1 MTAHHSGFATTRRT
15 FLAGLGL
22 AAGATAVTSCSS
34 EATRS
39 APSLD
44 TFTALYEGAGT
55 SEVVDP
61 HTATMFIDEA
71 RLKHVYDGLFEVDST
86 MTPIPRLAVEAEP
99 NADGT
104 RWRLTLRDAVWHD
117 GSRFAP
123 EDVLF
128 SLGRILGAQQ
138 GAAPFVAAT
147 TLSQVDLRQCRTVGQ
162 NSVEIALRSPS
173 FDFPALLTAYGTR
186 IIKAGTTDLTKP
198 VGTGAFRF
206 DSFTAGREFVA
217 TGFEDHWDG
226 APRIGELRIL
236 SAGPDARVSALQ
248 SGQAQFIDS
257 VSPSGLRV
265 LEKAKGLVTHQA
277 SNSGILYF
285 AMKTHRPPFDNPDV
299 RRAMMRLV
307 DRDELVK
314 VALEGSGE
322 VSDDIFGRGYHY
334 YADDL
339 PPHEHDPDE
348 AGRLLRKAGVK
359 DLSFELYVAPVAH
372 GFVEAARLF
381 AEQAKEAGVTVRI
394 SNGSEDTYYTDA
406 LEKGDMTMGQ
416 SGPLA
421 IPYHFGSRLLS
432 DAPKN
437 YTHWADP
444 AFDALYRRAQRT
456 SSDEQRTRIYHRM
469 HEILHDRGG
478 FIFWATTPWNTAAK
492 DGYQR
497 LPEGTVN
504 AFDWARFDDVTTNEV
519 NA

>member
-1 MTAHHSGFATTRRT
+1 MTASHPGFATTRRT

-22 AAGATAVTSCSS
+22 AAGATAVSSCSS
-34 EATRS
+34 GASTTV
-39 APSLD
+39 PGLD

-86 MTPIPRLAVEAEP
+86 MTPIPRLATEAEP
-99 NADGT
+99 SADGT
-104 RWRLTLRDAVWHD
+104 RWRVTLRDAAWHD
-117 GSRFAP
+117 GSRFTA

-128 SLGRILGAQQ
+128 SLGRILGPQQ
-138 GAAPFVAAT
+138 GPAPFVAAT
-147 TLSQVDLRQCRTVGQ
+147 TLAQVDLRNCRAVGRHQ
-162 NSVEIALRSPS
+162 VEIALRTPS

-186 IIKAGTTDLTKP
+186 IIRRGTRDVSRPL
-198 VGTGAFRF
+198 GTGPFRF
-206 DSFTAGREFVA
+206 ESFTAGREFVA
-217 TGFEDHWDG
+217 TRNDDHWDG
-226 APRIGELRIL
+226 APDLGELRIL
-236 SAGPDARVSALQ
+236 SAAPDARASALQ
-248 SGQAQFIDS
+248 SGQAEFIDS

-265 LEKAKGLVTHQA
+265 LEKADGTIVHQA
-277 SNSGILYF
+277 PNSGILYF
-285 AMKTHRPPFDNPDV
+285 AMKTHRPPFDDPDV

-307 DRDELVK
+307 DREELVK
-314 VALEGSGE
+314 VALEGGGE
-322 VSDDIFGRGYHY
+322 VSDDVFGKGYRY

-339 PPHEHDPDE
+339 PAHRHDPDE
-348 AGRLLRKAGVK
+348 AGRLLRRAGVK

-372 GFVEAARLF
+372 GFIEAARLLV
-381 AEQAKEAGVTVRI
+381 EQAKEAGVTVKVT
-394 SNGSEDTYYTDA
+394 NGSKDTYYTDA
-406 LEKGDMTMGQ
+406 LDRGDMTMGQ

-421 IPYHFGSRLLS
+421 IPYHFGSRLVS

-456 SSDEQRTRIYHRM
+456 ASDERRSEIYHRM

-492 DGYQR
+492 AGYR
-497 LPEGTVN
+497 GLPEGTVN
-504 AFDWARFDDVTTNEV
+504 AFDWGRFDGVS
-519 NA
+519 A